1 MAQPKAKHRGIQ
13 NEGNTCWFNSAVHFM
28 LALPGLATTLFTTS
42 KEASARSDQ
51 PHHTRS
57 GLIQQTTEAFRQF
70 AKDLLRPD
78 ASTAVQAFTFLK
90 ALHATNKPIF
100 NLDRAIKDPAEALV
114 ELQDVLD
121 PTLFEESQVPQ
132 VSTTKCGH

>member
-1 MAQPKAKHRGIQ
+1 MGQPKAKHRGIQ
-13 NEGNTCWFNSAVHFM
+13 NAGNTCWFNSAVHFM
-28 LALPGLATTLFTTS
+28 LALPGLVATLFTTS

-51 PHHTRS
+51 LHHIRS
-57 GLIQQTTEAFRQF
+57 GPIQQTTEAFRQF

-78 ASTAVQAFTFLK
+78 ASTAVGALTFLT

-100 NLDRAIKDPAEALV
+100 NFDGAIKDPAEALA

-121 PTLFEESQVPQ
+121 PTLF
-132 VSTTKCGH
+132 KAI